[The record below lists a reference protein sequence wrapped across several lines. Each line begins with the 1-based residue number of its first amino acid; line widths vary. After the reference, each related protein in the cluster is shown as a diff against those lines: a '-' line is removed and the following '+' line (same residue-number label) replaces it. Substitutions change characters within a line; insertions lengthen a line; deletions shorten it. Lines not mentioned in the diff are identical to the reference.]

1 MKKIT
6 NEEKEFITICSAMGM
21 LLFGCAMVVAA
32 FLIEPVGQV
41 SESILWVFGQSLIY
55 SGGALGIANYAK
67 QSARDAVRE
76 FEEERKK
83 VNIIEDSQDADS

>member
-6 NEEKEFITICSAMGM
+6 KEEKEFITICSAMGM

-55 SGGALGIANYAK
+55 AGGALGIANYAK

-83 VNIIEDSQDADS
+83 VNIVEDSQDADS